1 MTSRARW
8 SLASFAAFSLS
19 LPLTAACSS
28 DVVTDDGMAGTG
40 AGATGGTAGTGGTAS
55 GGTAGAASGGA
66 AGTATAG
73 SSGSGGGSSGTTGA
87 GGGSAGTNSSGAG
100 GTGDGAAGTGGSM
113 AGNGAGGSSGSGGAG
128 AGSGGAAGTGTAGT
142 GTAGTG
148 GSTPEWPPLDC
159 GPIGHAEENQGPPAN
174 RVNYVILGDGYTA
187 SQVDTVLMEHID
199 YAMEKRFSS
208 VIGQPY
214 LRYRKFV
221 NICVLKIESPGGICG
236 NSALDCCGDDGSRLA
251 NCNRNAANQAIEEN
265 LPETFEVDW
274 KAVVLNGDSWWNT
287 GSDLML
293 WSGGHGDAHGAA
305 LHEGG
310 HGFHQLA
317 DEYGGSGTDT
327 REYGEVNSTASPL
340 SASNPKWGEWVGF
353 SQSPGTGEQDFF
365 ESSRYNDN
373 GQYRPSDNSMM
384 NMLFGDNEDTAFNSV
399 SREKMIMDI
408 WRVCEPVDSAEPP
421 AGAVSNPAT
430 LTVNVID
437 PMVIN
442 VDWSVDGNVVAP
454 NGGTVF
460 NVAGAGLTSGSHTI
474 TARAYDNADET
485 LVRYR
490 DGGNSYGRMNW
501 SRSQQEVTWQVT
513 IP

>member
-8 SLASFAAFSLS
+8 SLTSFAALS
-19 LPLTAACSS
+19 LAIPLTAACSA
-28 DVVTDDGMAGTG
+28 DVVTDDGMAGVGGTG
-40 AGATGGTAGTGGTAS
+40 ATAGTSGSGGKATGGTAGATSGGS
-55 GGTAGAASGGA
+55 GGT
-66 AGTATAG
+66 TTAG
-73 SSGSGGGSSGTTGA
+73 SGGTGGGSSGTTGV
-87 GGGSAGTNSSGAG
+87 GGGSSGTGGSASGAG
-100 GTGDGAAGTGGSM
+100 GTGVGAAGAGGTVAGASGTGNGGTGAGTGG
-113 AGNGAGGSSGSGGAG
+113 A
-128 AGSGGAAGTGTAGT
+128 AGSAGTA
-142 GTAGTG
+142 TAGTG
-148 GSTPEWPPLDC
+148 GGTTPEWPPLDC
-159 GPIGHAEENQGPPAN
+159 GPIGHAEENAGPPGN

-187 SQVDTVLMEHID
+187 SEVDTVLMEHID

-221 NICVLKIESPGGICG
+221 NICVLKIESPGSICG

-265 LPETFEVDW
+265 LPESFEVDW

-293 WSGGHGDAHGAA
+293 WSGGHQDAHGAA

-317 DEYGGSGTDT
+317 DEYTSNANDT

-353 SQSPGTGEQDFF
+353 MQSPGTGEQDFF
-365 ESSRYNDN
+365 EGSRYATS

-384 NMLFGDNEDTAFNSV
+384 NMLFGDDEDTSFNSV
-399 SREKMIMDI
+399 SREKMVMDV
-408 WRVCEPVDSAEPP
+408 WRACVPVDSTVPP
-421 AGAVSNPAT
+421 EGAVSNPAT

-442 VDWSVDGNVVAP
+442 VDWSVDGTVVAP

-460 NVAGAGLTSGSHTI
+460 NVAGAGLAAGTHTI

-501 SRSQQEVTWQVT
+501 SRSEQEVSWEVT